1 MNTYPSDIVK
11 IARFYR
17 AMNISA
23 LIYLIGFA
31 LSTNDPEIAPAY
43 LALKLIFFVIAIPS
57 LVYSVS
63 RLSFALGGHYR
74 FLVLIFPL
82 LLISF
87 FAGEDAFPMG
97 LLGLFIVFCVLTFVA
112 GKRMKAHGLKMGFLG
127 PKIRKPSLPMK

>member
-1 MNTYPSDIVK
+1 MDNHPADIVK

-23 LIYLIGFA
+23 LIYLIGFS
-31 LSTNDPEIAPAY
+31 LSTTDPQTAPAY
-43 LALKLIFFVIAIPS
+43 LVLKLILLVIAIPS

-74 FLVLIFPL
+74 FLVIIFQL

-127 PKIRKPSLPMK
+127 PKIRKPPLPIK